1 MSENIVNCW
10 NSIGVWGK
18 EKPRCPVLASV
29 IHCQNCDKYIEAGRK
44 VLQREI
50 TVEYE
55 NENSQIVTAS
65 TRDTIDNSDTVSVM
79 ILRIGDEWFALPSGL
94 CQMVTEDK
102 PIHSI
107 PHQRNNLIK
116 GIVNISGEV
125 QLCFSLGTLLG
136 VKEGVDKP
144 IIGHRGLYNCLIVL
158 IQEGKRYVFP
168 VSEFRGLHRYNK
180 KELQSTPATIKND
193 TADFLIGV
201 IGLDNLNIGC
211 LDTNIVFNSLEKKI
225 R

>member
-1 MSENIVNCW
+1 MSEKIVNCW

-18 EKPRCPVLASV
+18 DKPRCPVLESV
-29 IHCQNCDKYIEAGRK
+29 IHCQNCDKYIEAGRT
-44 VLQREI
+44 VLQREV
-50 TVEYE
+50 TFEYE
-55 NENSQIVTAS
+55 NDNSQNVSAS
-65 TRDTIDNSDTVSVM
+65 ARESIDNSDSVSVM

-94 CQMVTEDK
+94 CQMVTENK

-107 PHQRNNLIK
+107 PHQRNSLIK

-125 QLCFSLGTLLG
+125 QLCFSLGSLLG
-136 VKEGVDKP
+136 VKEGVEETTY
-144 IIGHRGLYNCLIVL
+144 GLRGLYNCLIVL

-180 KELQSTPATIKND
+180 KELQSTPATIKKD
-193 TADFLIGV
+193 TANFLIGV
-201 IGLDNLNIGC
+201 IGLDELNVGC
-211 LDTNIVFNSLEKKI
+211 LDSKIVFNSLEKQI

>member
-1 MSENIVNCW
+1 MEF
-10 NSIGVWGK
+10 
-18 EKPRCPVLASV
+18 V
-29 IHCQNCDKYIEAGRK
+29 IQCKNCDKYIGAGRK
-44 VLQREI
+44 VLQREVP
-50 TVEYE
+50 VEYE
-55 NENSQIVTAS
+55 TDNTQNVSAS
-65 TRDTIDNSDTVSVM
+65 VRDSVDNSDSVSVM

-136 VKEGVDKP
+136 VKEGVDGSNV
-144 IIGHRGLYNCLIVL
+144 GHRGLYNCLIVL

-180 KELQSTPATIKND
+180 KELQNTPATIKKD
-193 TADFLIGV
+193 TANFLIGV

-211 LDTNIVFNSLEKKI
+211 LDTNILFNSLEREI